1 METVGQRIKRR
12 RKELGLTIPE
22 VSDKTGISN
31 GNLSTLERDRSLPS
45 ATALINLSECLNCS
59 IDWIL
64 LNKENKIFDMK
75 YKNQFE
81 TELDITERLLL
92 SLFKKLNKSDQN
104 YIVEEIDGLLS
115 NYILSPK
122 SNEI

>member
-1 METVGQRIKRR
+1 
-12 RKELGLTIPE
+12 
-22 VSDKTGISN
+22 
-31 GNLSTLERDRSLPS
+31 
-45 ATALINLSECLNCS
+45 
-59 IDWIL
+59 
-64 LNKENKIFDMK
+64 MK